1 MTDIIVNML
10 ARVIQT
16 TLPSPPATL
25 ARVLFVGDVV
35 GPLGLTTVEALLPR
49 LRRDHAVDFCVANG
63 ENSVD
68 DGAGLDAAGAARLL
82 AAGVDVITTGNH
94 AYDAPGADELL
105 GSEVPVVR
113 PDNLAPAGRGRAGVV
128 VERHGVR
135 LGVVNV
141 IGAREGQA
149 PVSACDGAEHEVQ
162 RIAGLAD
169 IVLVDVHASWPAEK
183 LALAWVLDGRVS
195 AVLGTHTHVPTAD
208 ARLLPGRTAYVTD
221 VGMTGAADD
230 ALIGFEPQDIVG
242 NERAGRPALPTP
254 VTTGDGVLM
263 SVLVTVGIDGRS
275 TAIER
280 VTARATHGSSCAAPA
295 GLAGARTP
303 PAAAVFDCDGLLV
316 DSAASWRAAYE
327 RVLQLRGRGLDLE
340 LLARLNGAS
349 VASAAAML
357 EVPIAALHDALA
369 EAFETGPVPTAM
381 PGADTL
387 LAGLRGRLPIA
398 VATNAPGELATLAL
412 RRAGLDRYLDT
423 VVSSDGG
430 PGKPAP
436 DVYIAACAQLEVA
449 TSHAVALEDSAV
461 GAAAARAAGL
471 RLIYIPSIQGDTVG
485 ADLEARRLD
494 DAAVRDEL
502 LGTGSELPARLRYHA
517 SRS

>member
-16 TLPSPPATL
+16 TLSSPPATL

-35 GPLGLTTVEALLPR
+35 GPLGLTTVESLLPQ

-68 DGAGLDAAGAARLL
+68 NGAGLDAAGAARLL

-105 GSEVPVVR
+105 GSDAPVVR
-113 PDNLAPAGRGRAGVV
+113 PDNLPLDGRGRAGFV
-128 VERHGVR
+128 VERDGVR
-135 LGVVNV
+135 LGVINV

-149 PVSACDGAEHEVQ
+149 PISACDGAEQEVR

-208 ARLLPGRTAYVTD
+208 ARILPGRTAYVTD

-242 NERAGRPALPTP
+242 NERARQPALPAP

-263 SVLVTVGIDGRS
+263 AVLVTVGIDGRA

-280 VTARATHGSSCAAPA
+280 VTARAVRSGSRATPS
-295 GLAGARTP
+295 GRAGARER
-303 PAAAVFDCDGLLV
+303 PAAAIFDCDGLLV

-327 RVLQLRGRGLDLE
+327 RVLQRRGRELDPE

-349 VASAAAML
+349 VASAAAAL
-357 EVPIAALHDALA
+357 EVPVAALHDALA
-369 EAFETGPVPTAM
+369 DAFETGPVPTAM
-381 PGADTL
+381 PGAKTL
-387 LAGLRGRLPIA
+387 LASLSEHLPIA
-398 VATNAPGELATLAL
+398 VATNAPGKLATLAL
-412 RRAGLDRYLDT
+412 RRAGLDQYLDA
-423 VVSSDGG
+423 VVSADDG

-436 DVYIAACAQLEVA
+436 DVYLAACARLDVA
-449 TSHAVALEDSAV
+449 PSRAVALEDSAV
-461 GAAAARAAGL
+461 GAAAAQAAGL
-471 RLIYIPSIQGDTVG
+471 RLIYIPSIPGDTVG

-494 DAAVRDEL
+494 DATVRAEL
-502 LGTGSELPARLRYHA
+502 LGTRERPARLGCRT
-517 SRS
+517 SRP